1 VHQPQQGLHCIST
14 VVGSFASLPE
24 DLPLITQ
31 ATAALTRVNA
41 YPRKFVPQNNAV
53 TLSLLVR
60 WAMLSTDQEVA
71 FLYALQAQT
80 PVEQAKI
87 CTDLAAKQQ
96 M

>member
-1 VHQPQQGLHCIST
+1 
-14 VVGSFASLPE
+14 
-24 DLPLITQ
+24 
-31 ATAALTRVNA
+31 
-41 YPRKFVPQNNAV
+41 
-53 TLSLLVR
+53 LSLLVR